1 MDYSDTRIP
10 VDGRPIE
17 LISSADVDNLR
28 EYTYPD
34 AKKATIEDL
43 LYLNPATIKGIKYRI
58 VGEVI
63 QFQTKQGWYYNSCSD
78 CTYGVRQE
86 ASGYACTRQH
96 GTHNRFKLQII
107 VFGNL
112 AQRLTRIDVAD
123 LTLAEKMNT
132 TEIHDVAKS
141 ILHKQYEFVVSVSDQ
156 GYGPGL
162 NFKVFHFIDIDPV
175 ESSSVVTAP
184 RQTIESSSTPV
195 PPTQSELSTTPHSQ
209 CQISDS
215 DGALTATPA
224 DSLPRVVD
232 GATKSTVKRT
242 KTFPKDTSAPAIA
255 TAQSQADYTP
265 CGDSNVPVDALA
277 STTTTS
283 QGVREVLDRCS
294 KASGK
299 RAKTW

>member
-17 LISSADVDNLR
+17 LLSSADVDNLR

-43 LYLNPATIKGIKYRI
+43 LYLNPATIKTALMESDKKPLVMPVPDNMALLKVSMI
-58 VGEVI
+58 I
-63 QFQTKQGWYYNSCSD
+63 Q
-78 CTYGVRQE
+78 
-86 ASGYACTRQH
+86 
-96 GTHNRFKLQII
+96 HNRFKLRII

-112 AQRLTRIDVAD
+112 AQQLTGIDVAD

-215 DGALTATPA
+215 DGAPTATPA

-242 KTFPKDTSAPAIA
+242 KTFAKK
-255 TAQSQADYTP
+255 
-265 CGDSNVPVDALA
+265 
-277 STTTTS
+277 
-283 QGVREVLDRCS
+283 LDFQ
-294 KASGK
+294 
-299 RAKTW
+299 